1 MKPIVIFSFLGNEVL
16 ANEISDAMHAEI
28 GSSIIDNFPDGE
40 SYVRILTEVKDKCL
54 VIICS
59 LNEPNEKL
67 LELYFFCKT
76 AKALGAKKVLL
87 VAPYLAYMRQDKMF
101 HSGEAVTSTYAAE
114 FIEKFVDGIIT
125 IDPHLHRIKSL
136 SEVYK
141 IPNSVIHANT
151 EISKWIK
158 KNIHNPIIIGPD
170 IESKQWVS
178 QVAKRAEAPFM
189 VLTKTRLSA
198 SEVKISIPK
207 TALYKNET
215 PVLVD
220 DIISTAH
227 TMIETIKLLKEEGM
241 KPAVCIGI
249 HAVFA
254 GNAYQELMDSGVA
267 KIVTCNTIS
276 HPSNAIDLSNILIK
290 DIKKLISK
298 WDNAD

>member
-1 MKPIVIFSFLGNEVL
+1 MKPIVIFSFPGNEVIAEL
-16 ANEISDAMHAEI
+16 ISHGMHAELGKFTI
-28 GSSIIDNFPDGE
+28 SKFPDGE
-40 SYVRILTEVKDKCL
+40 SYVRILSEVKDKFL
-54 VIICS
+54 VIVCS
-59 LNEPNEKL
+59 LNQPDEKL
-67 LELYFFCKT
+67 IQLYFFCKT
-76 AKALGAKKVLL
+76 AKALGAKKLLL
-87 VAPYLAYMRQDKMF
+87 VAPYLAYMRQDKIF
-101 HSGEAVTSTYAAE
+101 NSGEAVTSTYAAE
-114 FIEKFVDGIIT
+114 FISKFVDGIIT

-141 IPNSVIHANT
+141 IPNKVIHADN

-158 KNIHNPIIIGPD
+158 KNIHDPIIIGPD

-178 QVAKRAEAPFM
+178 HVAKRAEAPFI

-198 SEVKISIPK
+198 TEVKISIPK
-207 TALYKNET
+207 TELYKNET

-227 TMIETIKLLKEEGM
+227 TMIETIKHLKKEGM

-254 GNAYQELMDSGVA
+254 GNAYQELLESGVD

-290 DIKKLISK
+290 DIVKLISK
-298 WDNAD
+298 ME